1 MGQSMCRRKLE
12 RMSEDM
18 PDRMPDRMPADMSEY
33 MPEDMPDR
41 MPDRM
46 PENMSDRM
54 PEDMPKRMHQ
64 ICQIECQKICQIE
77 CQKICQIECQKICQ
91 IECHKKMPEDMPDR
105 MPDRMPEDM
114 SDRMP
119 EDLPVRKSINVMVGI
134 TRSKVIFV
142 KSFTH
147 ASHFLVPVFFGQP
160 DSPTML
166 LYTSS
171 QTSRRSN
178 CVNRFW
184 STAFLQGLK
193 TLLLRWP
200 FQEKVEK
207 QFQLHMFGDENALF
221 QVHH

>member
-1 MGQSMCRRKLE
+1 
-12 RMSEDM
+12 
-18 PDRMPDRMPADMSEY
+18 MPDRMPADMSEY

-46 PENMSDRM
+46 PEDMSDRR
-54 PEDMPKRMHQ
+54 PEDMPDRMHQ

-91 IECHKKMPEDMPDR
+91 IECHKKMPDR

-114 SDRMP
+114 SDKMP

-171 QTSRRSN
+171 QMSRRSN

-193 TLLLRWP
+193 TLLLWWP

-221 QVHH
+221 QVHHWRRAKYALCHNCTSIE